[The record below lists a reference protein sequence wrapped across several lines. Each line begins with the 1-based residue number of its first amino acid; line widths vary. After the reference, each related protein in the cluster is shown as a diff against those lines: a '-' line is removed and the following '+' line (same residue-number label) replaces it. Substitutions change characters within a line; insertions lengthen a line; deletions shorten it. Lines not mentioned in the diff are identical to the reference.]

1 MQREEQ
7 AALIKILLIGEI
19 LFAISSIAFLGLFV
33 PGMIFI
39 SFLSVFGLGMIIF
52 AAVRLQEAAKEFK
65 LSFIAAIIAL
75 ILAIVSDILF
85 TLGIRANGG
94 DGNSALI
101 ICASVF
107 SALEILTSIYVVFQ
121 TLKGCRVLISQV
133 DPQDKFGYRTTIIYG
148 ALAAVAIGLSIAIAA
163 ISDEMT
169 VKILSSVLVGIDI
182 AAAVVYVIALIRTH
196 NYLS

>member
-85 TLGIRANGG
+85 ILGIRANGG